1 MNEAEQLLK
10 DLVEAWDDAFIS
22 SWQSTG
28 AWQKQLAAAI
38 AYLKNKPTGIVG
50 GLSMRDYF
58 AAKAVQGILCDG
70 AAWVG
75 ESAITQAAS
84 VSYKLA
90 DAMLEARK

>member
-1 MNEAEQLLK
+1 MNRDTSEPSFPIFPDIGGGHA
-10 DLVEAWDDAFIS
+10 S
-22 SWQSTG
+22 
-28 AWQKQLAAAI
+28 
-38 AYLKNKPTGIVG
+38 AYR

-84 VSYKLA
+84 VCYKLA